1 MSSRNFGSKQ
11 FRGNREI
18 GTVTHRLVVV
28 AGVPPEVAGQFG
40 TAFSKMASRE
50 LVKLTVL
57 SSYRLDLSY
66 TEDFVSR
73 VYDKLVYKL
82 REYASTPRE
91 SLLADTNVIVLF
103 LQRSDGSDHIL
114 FEKFG
119 VETLVTPMLVP
130 NIADMPT
137 DTRGQRGNVV
147 NKLIREA
154 CLAIRHAKLMLC
166 TIHEDLNGRE
176 NKTCLLL
183 PPKTFGRGFLQVQR
197 RVWDATTSR
206 EEPMKFAKSLKTLGV
221 AKSGKYYVG
230 QWGLV
235 YKSPSKAGPR
245 HGFGPVW
252 QDGHEPS
259 CVIRGRLRF
268 GATYDPRFHY
278 DCQIPGGWD
287 RRFPGCHEPLRLP
300 SNQRHAN
307 CAPNDGVR

>member
-176 NKTCLLL
+176 NKTTKDLWSRVPASTAACVGCNY
-183 PPKTFGRGFLQVQR
+183 KQRGTDEICKELEDPRSGQERQVLCGAMGARLQVAIEGWAPPW
-197 RVWDATTSR
+197 VWPCLAGWSR
-206 EEPMKFAKSLKTLGV
+206 AFMCHPRSAKVRSN
-221 AKSGKYYVG
+221 
-230 QWGLV
+230 
-235 YKSPSKAGPR
+235 
-245 HGFGPVW
+245 
-252 QDGHEPS
+252 
-259 CVIRGRLRF
+259 LRS
-268 GATYDPRFHY
+268 ALS
-278 DCQIPGGWD
+278 
-287 RRFPGCHEPLRLP
+287 LRLP
-300 SNQRHAN
+300 DTRWLGPPVSGL
-307 CAPNDGVR
+307 P